1 MKTQIYWNQRMIKVG
16 QIRKSKSGL
25 CVISQ
30 YENDVAM
37 IIFQDGYAM
46 QMSKNML
53 EYLTQFIAEYP
64 TWQEAIISPEFNI
77 KDEVK

>member
-1 MKTQIYWNQRMIKVG
+1 
-16 QIRKSKSGL
+16 
-25 CVISQ
+25 
-30 YENDVAM
+30 
-37 IIFQDGYAM
+37 M